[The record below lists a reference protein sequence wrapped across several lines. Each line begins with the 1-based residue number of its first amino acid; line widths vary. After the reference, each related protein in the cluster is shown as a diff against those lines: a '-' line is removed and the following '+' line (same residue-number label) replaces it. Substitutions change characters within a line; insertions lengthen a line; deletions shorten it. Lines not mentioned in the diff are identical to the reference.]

1 MVESKLSNSELSRLR
16 RSMGLRELA
25 MPATLRTRT
34 TTGILWP
41 RPSEAAL
48 REHGQRGEEHVTQ
61 LQRILHMRRG
71 APVLAGTPQPK
82 QNPQEPSKVEPAAT
96 VAVPVMEPLS
106 RRRPDYR
113 DPPECI
119 AKPWKKPWDK

>member
-1 MVESKLSNSELSRLR
+1 MEENKLSNSELSRLR

-25 MPATLRTRT
+25 MPATLRTRS
-34 TTGILWP
+34 TTGIFWP
-41 RPSEAAL
+41 CPSEAAL
-48 REHGQRGEEHVTQ
+48 GEHRQRGEEHVTQ
-61 LQRILHMRRG
+61 LQRILHKRRG
-71 APVLAGTPQPK
+71 APVVASTPQPK

-96 VAVPVMEPLS
+96 VAVPLMEPLN
-106 RRRPDYR
+106 RRRPDNP